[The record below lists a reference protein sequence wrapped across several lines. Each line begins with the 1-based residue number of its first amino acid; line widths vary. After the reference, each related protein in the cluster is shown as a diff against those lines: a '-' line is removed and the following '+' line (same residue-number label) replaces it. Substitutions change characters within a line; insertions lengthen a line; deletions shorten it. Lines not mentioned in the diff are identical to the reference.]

1 MSLKKTINEFD
12 KLNNIS
18 LYKSELAR
26 KNKQILNLQNKINNL
41 ILNKNSLISQMD
53 KSIKKNTPSSK
64 NISPQNN
71 TSNNKLYSSIQTLEY
86 ENSLLR
92 NKLNLSVKIGDK
104 YSSTFQYKLLSAE
117 KEIENLTIM
126 NASKDNIIINMQNFI
141 NNLNNIFC
149 NGKINLNLN
158 KLDIRTFITN
168 LKQLEQKIIQK
179 IQKIP
184 KPNKIPESIIR
195 KAKEIPIKK
204 QNTEF
209 ALMKKKQLYI
219 YPLNQRN
226 TNKLYTQTSINDS
239 KHSNNSFIK
248 QNFTCQNYS
257 KKKMKNW
264 KEIIALTGRNNSI
277 HKKNNLKE
285 NTLKLKRFF
294 LSRREDIHNKRHL
307 KKHMKSLDNK
317 FYNDYL
323 KTINNEM
330 SLSRLLSDNSN
341 GGLPKKI
348 IDN

>member
-1 MSLKKTINEFD
+1 MSLIKTNNELD

-18 LYKSELAR
+18 LYKSELAL

-41 ILNKNSLISQMD
+41 ILNKNSLISQID
-53 KSIKKNTPSSK
+53 KSKKNTPSSK

-71 TSNNKLYSSIQTLEY
+71 RSNNKLYSSIQTLEY

-92 NKLNLSVKIGDK
+92 NKLNLGTKIGDK
-104 YSSTFQYKLLSAE
+104 YRSTFQYKLLSAE

-126 NASKDNIIINMQNFI
+126 NSIKDNIIMNMENFI

-158 KLDIRTFITN
+158 KLNLSAFITN
-168 LKQLEQKIIQK
+168 LKKLEQKIIQK

-195 KAKEIPIKK
+195 KVKEIPIKK

-239 KHSNNSFIK
+239 KHSNNSLIK

-257 KKKMKNW
+257 KKKMKNL
-264 KEIIALTGRNNSI
+264 KEIIALTERNNSI

-285 NTLKLKRFF
+285 NTLKLKRFL
-294 LSRREDIHNKRHL
+294 LSRREDIHNKRNL
-307 KKHMKSLDNK
+307 KKHMKSLDNR

-341 GGLPKKI
+341 GGLPKKT

>member
-1 MSLKKTINEFD
+1 MSLIKTNNELD

-18 LYKSELAR
+18 LYKSELAL

-41 ILNKNSLISQMD
+41 ILNKNSLISQID
-53 KSIKKNTPSSK
+53 KSKKNTPSSK
-64 NISPQNN
+64 NISPRNN
-71 TSNNKLYSSIQTLEY
+71 RSNNKLYSSIQTLEY

-92 NKLNLSVKIGDK
+92 NKLNLGTKIGDK
-104 YSSTFQYKLLSAE
+104 YRSTFQYKLLSAE

-126 NASKDNIIINMQNFI
+126 NSIKDNIIMNMENFI

-158 KLDIRTFITN
+158 KLNLSAFITN
-168 LKQLEQKIIQK
+168 LKKLEQKIIQK

-195 KAKEIPIKK
+195 KVKEIPIKK

-239 KHSNNSFIK
+239 KHSNNSLIK

-257 KKKMKNW
+257 KKKMKNL
-264 KEIIALTGRNNSI
+264 KEIIALTERNNSI

-285 NTLKLKRFF
+285 NTLKLKRFL
-294 LSRREDIHNKRHL
+294 LSRREDIHNKRNL
-307 KKHMKSLDNK
+307 KKHMKSLDNR

-341 GGLPKKI
+341 GGLPKKT

>member
-1 MSLKKTINEFD
+1 
-12 KLNNIS
+12 
-18 LYKSELAR
+18 
-26 KNKQILNLQNKINNL
+26 
-41 ILNKNSLISQMD
+41 
-53 KSIKKNTPSSK
+53 
-64 NISPQNN
+64 
-71 TSNNKLYSSIQTLEY
+71 
-86 ENSLLR
+86 
-92 NKLNLSVKIGDK
+92 
-104 YSSTFQYKLLSAE
+104 
-117 KEIENLTIM
+117 M
-126 NASKDNIIINMQNFI
+126 NMENFI

-158 KLDIRTFITN
+158 KLNLSAFITN
-168 LKQLEQKIIQK
+168 LKKLEQKIIQK

-195 KAKEIPIKK
+195 KVKEIPIKK

-239 KHSNNSFIK
+239 KHSNNSLIK

-257 KKKMKNW
+257 KKKMKNL
-264 KEIIALTGRNNSI
+264 KEIIALTERNNSI

-285 NTLKLKRFF
+285 NTLKLKRFL
-294 LSRREDIHNKRHL
+294 LSRREDIHNKRNL
-307 KKHMKSLDNK
+307 KKHMKSLDNR

-341 GGLPKKI
+341 GGLPKKT